1 MLWSWESPC
10 NCLVLLPTCRPFTAE
25 VLPLLLVNSP
35 VGIYKQRFSL
45 WYYPFLSATNPH
57 IRGAPPQ
64 SEGCAGTGA
73 PRLRLAPPGSA
84 AGALYMSS
92 NLLAMKSASKQ
103 TDCAFEAGRINL
115 LQLIETLKTVIFCS
129 ARFCQ
134 CSFKLKSLEEKKNN
148 NNNNWVRYRYYD
160 QQRLSSLF

>member
-1 MLWSWESPC
+1 
-10 NCLVLLPTCRPFTAE
+10 
-25 VLPLLLVNSP
+25 
-35 VGIYKQRFSL
+35 
-45 WYYPFLSATNPH
+45 
-57 IRGAPPQ
+57 
-64 SEGCAGTGA
+64 
-73 PRLRLAPPGSA
+73 
-84 AGALYMSS
+84 MSS

-148 NNNNWVRYRYYD
+148 NNNKRVRYRYYD
-160 QQRLSSLF
+160 QQRLSSLFQSQRECKPRTGNLRLGFSRGMSKQILPPGYKRVHAAHTRNTVLTRGTYSSHSNHTPTSEQLPCPLQPQNYPRTWGLEA